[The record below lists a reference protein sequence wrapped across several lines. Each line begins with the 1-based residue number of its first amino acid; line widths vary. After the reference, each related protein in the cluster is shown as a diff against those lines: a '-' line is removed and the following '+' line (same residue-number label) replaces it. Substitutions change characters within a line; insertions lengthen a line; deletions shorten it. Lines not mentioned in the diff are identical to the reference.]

1 MHALKPAK
9 MYADFAAR
17 SKWTSDMKVSTRAN
31 LLRRSCEQGIVSRN
45 LLERLGLSMKRY
57 FKVLICSSQNVF
69 YWDFFRRLRVL
80 CRCAHAMENNVYNSL
95 TDSISGPSLDSS
107 ADESRPLLGGEGV
120 PKVYTR
126 RWYLLTVFSLCTL
139 VQTTVWATWGPI
151 SQSAEAAF
159 GWHDSDIAL
168 FVWMG
173 NVPFAVFCI
182 PLSWLMDH
190 RGLRVSLLLAS
201 TLTALGAGLRCLAHF
216 LSTKNVIWVVYGGQ
230 FLNGMA
236 GPVVQGGGALF
247 SNLWFPPGQRAT
259 STAIATL
266 VGYMGNSLAFILGPE
281 LVPSPPTG
289 GDSNGT
295 IPDGNKQFWLIA
307 LAYSIPLGVFET
319 QAGWLGFYSVI
330 GGCATGLVISRFA
343 DIFFRQLKLFMV
355 LAYLVS
361 AIFVLWF
368 IIIYIGI
375 LPFDM
380 VSIYAAVILSGVFLD
395 GCCPLFYE
403 LVCEAAYPVGEGVA
417 SCFLQMLCVLFGMAF
432 ASVQQIPNVGTTW
445 MNWCLLGAICVS
457 LPLLLCTKETFNRA
471 DLDDQ
476 EVIVHEPP
484 ENPSTQ
490 REHQQK
496 AANGHKLVTGDPYDP
511 QTEQTQVIANSDPR
525 SYGTCDVTSGS
536 TTPIRFSPVSRT
548 VHIAI
553 S

>member
-1 MHALKPAK
+1 
-9 MYADFAAR
+9 
-17 SKWTSDMKVSTRAN
+17 
-31 LLRRSCEQGIVSRN
+31 
-45 LLERLGLSMKRY
+45 
-57 FKVLICSSQNVF
+57 
-69 YWDFFRRLRVL
+69 
-80 CRCAHAMENNVYNSL
+80 MENNVYNSL

-295 IPDGNKQFWLIA
+295 IPDGNGTLKVYPVRVLSLGDNNTGLTDDYTDPQSGILDYLYYQAAAAGVLLLLVLLYFPDKPPHPPSLSAALEREDFKPGLVKLVRNKQFWLIA
-307 LAYSIPLGVFET
+307 LAYSIPLGVFEVWDIVLDVNLNTIGISQT

-496 AANGHKLVTGDPYDP
+496 AANGHKLVTGDPFKSVSF
-511 QTEQTQVIANSDPR
+511 TSD
-525 SYGTCDVTSGS
+525 Y
-536 TTPIRFSPVSRT
+536 
-548 VHIAI
+548 
-553 S
+553 